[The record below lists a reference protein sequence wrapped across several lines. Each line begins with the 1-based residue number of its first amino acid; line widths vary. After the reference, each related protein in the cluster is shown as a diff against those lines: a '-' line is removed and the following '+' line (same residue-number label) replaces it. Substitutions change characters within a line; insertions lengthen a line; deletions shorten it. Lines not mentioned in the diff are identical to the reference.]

1 MQQKL
6 RKNQINDM
14 KYFRGYL
21 RSMRSLPFIFAFA
34 LVFCSLSGVAQNP
47 QAKGQLIHVG
57 AGSFLP
63 LGDWGKSFKS
73 SLSMSTA
80 LDHQWANGWILGL
93 QADFLHAGKLKQG
106 PALIEHL
113 MTSEGEILANDG
125 SYGSLQA
132 ELRGSIIGTRLM
144 HVFKVPYG
152 EWLVGFSVGYLRHKV
167 GIFSSGGV
175 PLLESPYTEGLDQL
189 HHGIN
194 LSPILIYR
202 YLDPAG
208 RINFQIGLDAGFA
221 QTQSIRGYNHF
232 SRQPDTDIKF
242 DQWIGLRAAW
252 ILPLLKVEDRIKY
265 YQ

>member
-14 KYFRGYL
+14 RYFMGYL

-80 LDHQWANGWILGL
+80 LDHQWANGWIHGL

-132 ELRGSIIGTRLM
+132 ELRGSIISPRLM

-189 HHGIN
+189 HHGIS
-194 LSPILIYR
+194 LSPILSYR

-221 QTQSIRGYNHF
+221 QTQSIRGYNYF